1 MEIIQ
6 TIWTALTTENELL
19 ITISFIPMIFIEL
32 TISMLLFTSILN
44 IGTTKKQKIIYVL
57 ALSLIGII
65 SHLIVPSP
73 YNNFINII
81 MCPLMVILVFKTT
94 ILKAIF
100 AEIIPYIFFVIFSS
114 LLAKIF
120 TNITNMSNEILMF
133 IPIYKICFSL
143 LMYLLSFIC
152 YLLIKH
158 FKINIKI
165 LDNMESKSRK
175 VLIICFVTGLVVIF
189 LLSYILLFYPCTIP
203 WALIISSITA
213 LVIYFIL
220 TIYSLYRTNKLE
232 LTAQDL
238 EEQKLYNKTLT
249 ILYDNIRGFRH
260 DFNNIVQSIGGYIN
274 SNNIDALKKYYSELL
289 DDCQTSNNLT
299 ILNPEVIN
307 NPAIYSLLTSKYY
320 QAVDS
325 GIKIN
330 LEVFLDLTTLDI
342 KIYEFTR
349 ILGVLLDNAIEASS
363 NSVEK
368 IINVVIRKDNRANR
382 SLFIIENTYSNK
394 DVNIDKIFE
403 KGYSSKSTETTENH
417 GLGLWEVRKILK
429 KRANLNLYTTK
440 DDKLFRQ
447 QLEIYK
453 ENL

>member
-1 MEIIQ
+1 MEMFQ
-6 TIWTALTTENELL
+6 HLWNALTTENELL
-19 ITISFIPMIFIEL
+19 IAILSIPMSFLEITIS
-32 TISMLLFTSILN
+32 TLLFTSILN
-44 IGTTKKQKIIYVL
+44 ISCKAREKIIYIFLFSLVAVL
-57 ALSLIGII
+57 SSLF
-65 SHLIVPSP
+65 VPAP
-73 YNNFINII
+73 FNTFINLIL
-81 MCPLMVILVFKTT
+81 CPLLIFIIFKTSV
-94 ILKAIF
+94 LKAIF

-120 TNITNMSNEILMF
+120 TNITNMSNEVLMF

-189 LLSYILLFYPCTIP
+189 LLSYILLFYPCSIP

-232 LTAQDL
+232 ITAQDL

-320 QAVDS
+320 QAVDA
-325 GIKIN
+325 GIKTN

-342 KIYEFTR
+342 KVYEFTR

-368 IINVVIRKDNRANR
+368 IINIVIRKDNRTNR

-394 DVNIDKIFE
+394 NVNIDKIFE
-403 KGYSSKSTETTENH
+403 KGYSSKSKENAENH

-429 KRANLNLYTTK
+429 RRSNLNLYTTK